1 MKKKRIVCLALCAC
15 LLMGCGGAPAVTPEA
30 AVSPAPAATP
40 GMDASPA
47 SPAGLAGQY
56 AGRVFVTAQEFAAL
70 LGEEGVVAVDMQS
83 AANYAQGH
91 APGAVNLQKNDI
103 VVNAP
108 VADMLT
114 SSGQLEAALGERGIG
129 NDTLVL
135 VYDSNG
141 FFAGRL
147 FWSLTVFGCAQNVK
161 IVEGGLPAIVEAG
174 VEMTTEVPAPEAREF
189 KTGEKQGRYLARRDD
204 VLEMC
209 NEPDG
214 NHILLDVRTDEQ
226 VKDGVIP
233 GSVHVNFDGDFSEV
247 LSPENQVTIYSLTSL
262 EAGMMFAR
270 LYDAGYENIRVYDGG
285 WLEWYPNIFNPV
297 DNPSDKVLANRKD
310 LS

>member
-1 MKKKRIVCLALCAC
+1 
-15 LLMGCGGAPAVTPEA
+15 
-30 AVSPAPAATP
+30 
-40 GMDASPA
+40 MDASPA

-70 LGEEGVVAVDMQS
+70 LGQEGVVAVDMQS
-83 AANYAQGH
+83 EPNYAQGH

-147 FWSLTVFGCAQNVK
+147 FWSLTVFGCSQNVR
-161 IVEGGLPAIVEAG
+161 IVEGGLPAIMEAG

-189 KTGEKQGRYLARRDD
+189 KTGEKQGRYLAAGTTCWR
-204 VLEMC
+204 C
-209 NEPDG
+209 ATS
-214 NHILLDVRTDEQ
+214 RT
-226 VKDGVIP
+226 G
-233 GSVHVNFDGDFSEV
+233 
-247 LSPENQVTIYSLTSL
+247 TIYCWMCAPTSRSRT
-262 EAGMMFAR
+262 ASSPAR
-270 LYDAGYENIRVYDGG
+270 CM
-285 WLEWYPNIFNPV
+285 
-297 DNPSDKVLANRKD
+297 
-310 LS
+310 